1 LEWLRDFL
9 NAFPLLKNEMSSQI
23 SDFALKK
30 MLANTFE
37 LNARRLYAQH
47 IKVQTGLIKN
57 AFKGK
62 SIKLAYLDVARYQT
76 DVRDAAI
83 EWDVDE
89 EALVFLLE
97 LKPPPTTT
105 EERLGLEIPDE
116 LRKKRELF

>member
-1 LEWLRDFL
+1 MEWLKYFL

-23 SDFALKK
+23 SDFALKR

-37 LNARRLYAQH
+37 LNAGRLYAQYTKEQ
-47 IKVQTGLIKN
+47 IGLIKD

-83 EWDVDE
+83 E
-89 EALVFLLE
+89 
-97 LKPPPTTT
+97 
-105 EERLGLEIPDE
+105 
-116 LRKKRELF
+116 